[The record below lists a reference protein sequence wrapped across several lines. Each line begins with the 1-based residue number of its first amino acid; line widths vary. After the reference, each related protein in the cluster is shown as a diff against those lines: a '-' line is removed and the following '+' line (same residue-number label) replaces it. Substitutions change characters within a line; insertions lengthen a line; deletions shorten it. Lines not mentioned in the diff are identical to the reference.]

1 MKPVSERR
9 RIEPWRLLHSI
20 YSFSDRWLKLRSDT
34 VRLPGGSTL
43 TPYHVIEAA
52 DWVNVVAI
60 SEAGCIVLVEQYRHA
75 VTRTMLEIPAGHID
89 ASEAPQDA
97 ARRELLEET
106 GYGGG
111 TWHPLGAL
119 HPAASRFTNQV
130 HSFLALGVTRQAAP
144 RQDESESLR
153 VHEIAWP
160 AFAAGLRDGSLR
172 LPEAN
177 QMSSLLL
184 VHLLAGTSSDPAVQ
198 RLKL

>member
-1 MKPVSERR
+1 MERR
-9 RIEPWRLLHSI
+9 RIEPWRLLSSI

-43 TPYHVIEAA
+43 TPYHVIEVA

-60 SEAGCIVLVEQYRHA
+60 SDAGCIVLVEQYRHA

-89 ASEAPQDA
+89 ANEAPEAA

-111 TWHPLGAL
+111 RWHSLGSL
-119 HPAASRFTNQV
+119 HPAASRFNNQV
-130 HSFLALGVTRQAAP
+130 HSFLALGVAKVAAP
-144 RQDESESLR
+144 AHEESESLHL
-153 VHEIAWP
+153 HEIPWVE
-160 AFAAGLRDGSLR
+160 FIAGLRAGTMR
-172 LPEAN
+172 LLEAN

-184 VHLLAGTSSDPAVQ
+184 VHLLAGSSDDPEIG

>member
-1 MKPVSERR
+1 MAR
-9 RIEPWRLLHSI
+9 RIEPWRLLESI

-34 VRLPGGSTL
+34 VRLPGGQTL

-60 SEAGCIVLVEQYRHA
+60 SEAGCILLVEQYRHA

-89 ASEAPQDA
+89 PSETPEAA
-97 ARRELLEET
+97 ARRELQEET

-111 TWHPLGAL
+111 TWRQLGAL

-130 HSFLALGVTRQAAP
+130 HSFLALGVTRVAAP
-144 RQDESESLR
+144 VLEESETLHL
-153 VHEIAWP
+153 HEIPWP
-160 AFAAGLRDGSLR
+160 EFVAGLRNGTLR

-184 VHLLAGTSSDPAVQ
+184 LHLLAETSDDPAVR
-198 RLKL
+198 RLSL

>member
-1 MKPVSERR
+1 MERR
-9 RIEPWRLLHSI
+9 RLEPWRLLSSI

-34 VRLPGGSTL
+34 VRLPGGATL

-60 SEAGCIVLVEQYRHA
+60 SDSGCIVLVEQYRHA

-89 ASEAPQDA
+89 PNETPEAA

-111 TWHPLGAL
+111 QWHALGAL
-119 HPAASRFTNQV
+119 HPAASRFNNRV
-130 HSFLALGVTRQAAP
+130 HSFLALGVTKLAAP
-144 RQDESESLR
+144 AQDESENLHL
-153 VHEIAWP
+153 HEIPWAE
-160 AFAAGLRDGSLR
+160 FVAGLRAGTLR

-184 VHLLAGTSSDPAVQ
+184 VHMLASASSDPALQ
-198 RLKL
+198 RRKL